1 MSTPE
6 NKVKDFIDRRM
17 KSWYPTAVK
26 YSPPGVGRFG
36 KNGMPDRLWWIKAT
50 NEICISVAIE
60 AKADNGKASD
70 LQIKTL
76 NSLQSQGVIA
86 AIVTGKNE
94 DLMRRIKIE
103 IDTRIRMVQNALC
116 GL

>member
-6 NKVKDFIDRRM
+6 GKVKDFIDKRM
-17 KSWYPTAVK
+17 KAWYPDAVK

-50 NEICISVAIE
+50 NKVCISVAIE
-60 AKADNGKASD
+60 AKAEGNEATV
-70 LQIKTL
+70 LQIKAL
-76 NSLQSQGVIA
+76 KDLQSQGVIA
-86 AIVTGKNE
+86 AIVTGK
-94 DLMRRIKIE
+94 DDGLMLRIKEE
-103 IDTRIRMVQNALC
+103 IDKRIWMVQNALC